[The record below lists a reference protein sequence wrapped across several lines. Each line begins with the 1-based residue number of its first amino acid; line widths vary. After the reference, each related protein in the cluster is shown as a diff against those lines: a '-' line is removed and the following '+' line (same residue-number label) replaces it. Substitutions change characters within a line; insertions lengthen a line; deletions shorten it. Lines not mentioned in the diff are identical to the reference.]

1 MHRVLLAL
9 SRDMSG
15 ISRLPAVLARHGIHV
30 TVLTAP
36 GHLLALARRSSARVP
51 CAPGE
56 VATADA
62 LLRHLGSG
70 SAAYDLVILGDDPLL
85 ERIARLDGASHLLP
99 CPSNADLAWS
109 KHAFATLCSEEDL
122 PSPATYAV
130 STAEEAR
137 ATASR
142 IGYPLILKSATGF
155 AGSGVHRCNDAEQLD
170 RHLGHL
176 GGEQPWLMQQF
187 VEGRVGTVDVLFWQG
202 RPVAWTSA
210 LVTSTCDGPFSSSTS
225 RRFHLLAGLEP
236 LLHRIGRRSGL
247 HGFAGLDFILR
258 HDGTPALLEMN
269 CRPTIGHSLGAGA
282 GVDFG
287 RVLAGLL
294 AGRAEESPTQRPDDG
309 RVIRFFPEDFGR
321 CIGERDYRGALAWLL
336 LPSRW
341 RLLPWREPGMFLRQV
356 CDIITRIWRRFTAL
370 TIKRPHE
377 SR

>member
-1 MHRVLLAL
+1 
-9 SRDMSG
+9 MSG

-36 GHLLALARRSSARVP
+36 EHQLALTRRSSARVS

-56 VATADA
+56 TATAEA
-62 LLRHLGSG
+62 LLRHLDSG
-70 SAAYDLVILGDDPLL
+70 SAAYDFVILGDDPLL

-99 CPSNADLAWS
+99 CSSNSDLAWS
-109 KHAFATLCSEEDL
+109 KHAFAKLCADEDL
-122 PSPATYAV
+122 PSPATCAV
-130 STAEEAR
+130 RTAEEAR
-137 ATASR
+137 AAATR
-142 IGYPLILKSATGF
+142 IGYPLIFKSTTGF
-155 AGSGVHRCNDAEQLD
+155 AGSGVHRCNDAAQLD

-176 GGEQPWLMQQF
+176 DGEQPWLVQRF
-187 VEGRVGTVDVLFWQG
+187 VEGPVGTVDTLFWQG

-210 LVTSTCDGPFSSSTS
+210 LVTSTCNGPFSSSTS
-225 RRFHLLAGLEP
+225 RRFHRLAGLDQ

-294 AGRAEESPTQRPDDG
+294 TGQLEESPSQQPDDG
-309 RVIRFFPEDFGR
+309 RIIRFFPEDFGR
-321 CIGERDYRGALAWLL
+321 SLGERDYRGALAWLL

-341 RLLPWREPGMFLRQV
+341 RLLPWQEPRLFLRQLS
-356 CDIITRIWRRFTAL
+356 DIIARIRRRFTAL
-370 TIKRPHE
+370 TSKRPHE